1 MVPGQYMFGLIAF
14 YRSNDTDTWHGIGKT
29 TAVTPHHL
37 GADLLNRIEI
47 SSRVNMKI
55 ILYTMRQLTDIK
67 TSSACCKIAT
77 RVHPNFAISFIRVG
91 LCTVADGCVR
101 NRVGNLLRSDKAGL
115 EAP

>member
-1 MVPGQYMFGLIAF
+1 M
-14 YRSNDTDTWHGIGKT
+14 
-29 TAVTPHHL
+29 TPHHL
-37 GADLLNRIEI
+37 GVDLLN
-47 SSRVNMKI
+47 KI
-55 ILYTMRQLTDIK
+55 KYLRLQRRHENIIIYKMRQLTDIK